1 MKKNR
6 LYWLSLAF
14 LLAMLPVMILRDF
27 TPSNELRYLS
37 IADEA
42 LRDGH
47 LFAFTNQGEPYA
59 DKPPLYIWIVMLGKI
74 LFGEHHMWFLSLFSL
89 LPALGILF
97 TMDRWVSP
105 ALDERGRTAAALML
119 MTCGLFLGLAVFL
132 RMDMLM
138 CLFITLA
145 LYFFWRMYTGTGNPA
160 TNRLFFRFVS
170 CWHSSPRDLSAS
182 SFRCCRRLPF

>member
-1 MKKNR
+1 
-6 LYWLSLAF
+6 
-14 LLAMLPVMILRDF
+14 MLPVMILRDF

-97 TMDRWVSP
+97 TM
-105 ALDERGRTAAALML
+105 LGR
-119 MTCGLFLGLAVFL
+119 
-132 RMDMLM
+132 
-138 CLFITLA
+138 
-145 LYFFWRMYTGTGNPA
+145 
-160 TNRLFFRFVS
+160 
-170 CWHSSPRDLSAS
+170 H
-182 SFRCCRRLPF
+182 